1 MVVIGQII
9 SLFGNAVL
17 RFALPLYLLKETG
30 SAALFGLVTACSFL
44 PMIVLS
50 LLGGVLAD
58 RVNKRNIMVVLD
70 YSTAALILGF
80 SLLLGTASLVPLF
93 IAVMML
99 LYGIQGA
106 YQPSVQASLPS
117 IVDQDQLIG
126 ANAVV
131 NQVSSLSGLLGPVI
145 GGVLFGTF
153 GINSILAVSILCFV
167 ISATMEIF
175 IHIPHEKRKMSG
187 TALETAGADLKES
200 YRFIREKQPVFFR
213 IALVV
218 AMFNMVLSA
227 VMIIGLP
234 VLLVEQ
240 LGISDRLFGISQ
252 GVMGLGG
259 IAGGMLAGMLGNK
272 LKIRKIYK
280 TMFLCALCVA
290 PMGIVMILGLPQMV
304 CYLVITVLSLV
315 GMSAATVFAVQM
327 LSYVQMKTPGE
338 LVGKVIAAIL
348 AVSTCAH
355 PVGQAVYGVLFQTFE
370 QNGGWVMLMAAA
382 AGAMVALLSAGNFRH
397 MDEKQGISAGY
408 PEEGQKAPVSYPGAE
423 AAE

>member
-80 SLLLGTASLVPLF
+80 SLLLGTAPLVPLF

-259 IAGGMLAGMLGNK
+259 ITGGILAGMLGNK

-397 MDEKQGISAGY
+397 LDEKQGISAGY